1 MSTSADH
8 APVQRL
14 YSAHHAWLIG
24 WLSRR
29 VHDRSDAA
37 DLSQDTFLRV
47 LAAPHQVEDLRA
59 PRAYLATIA
68 KRLLANLYRR
78 RSLEEAW
85 LDALASLPEEQ
96 APSAESQASILEALN
111 EIDQVLSALSAKA
124 RQAFLMSQ
132 IEGYTQE
139 EIAQA
144 LDISVRTVQRYLLQG
159 FEECIVL
166 ASSEWL

>member
-1 MSTSADH
+1 MSTPADY

-14 YSAHHAWLIG
+14 YTAHHAWLTG

-47 LAAPHQVEDLRA
+47 LSVPHQAEDLRE

-78 RSLEEAW
+78 RSLEDAW
-85 LDALASLPEEQ
+85 RDALASLPDEQ
-96 APSAESQASILEALN
+96 APSAESQAAILEALN
-111 EIDQVLSALSAKA
+111 EVDQVLSKLSAKA

-132 IEGYTQE
+132 IEGYSQE
-139 EIAQA
+139 EIA
-144 LDISVRTVQRYLLQG
+144 LTLNISVRTVQRYLLQG

>member
-1 MSTSADH
+1 MSTPADH

-14 YSAHHAWLIG
+14 YSAHHAWLTG

-29 VHDRSDAA
+29 VRDRSDAA

-47 LAAPHQVEDLRA
+47 LMAPQQAENLRE

-85 LDALASLPEEQ
+85 LEALASLPDEQ
-96 APSAESQASILEALN
+96 APSAESQASILEALH
-111 EIDQVLSALSAKA
+111 EVDQVLSKLLPKA

-132 IEGYTQE
+132 IEGHSQE

-144 LDISVRTVQRYLLQG
+144 LNISVRTVQRYLIQG

-166 ASSEWL
+166 ASSEW

>member
-1 MSTSADH
+1 MSTPADH

-14 YSAHHAWLIG
+14 YSAHHAWLTG

-29 VHDRSDAA
+29 VQDRSDAA
-37 DLSQDTFLRV
+37 DLSQDTFVRV
-47 LAAPHQVEDLRA
+47 LTAPQQVENLRE

-68 KRLLANLYRR
+68 KRLLANMYRR

-96 APSAESQASILEALN
+96 APSAESQASVLEALH
-111 EIDQVLSALSAKA
+111 EVDQVLSKLSPKA

-132 IEGYTQE
+132 IEGHSQE

-144 LDISVRTVQRYLLQG
+144 LNISVRTVQRYLLQG

-166 ASSEWL
+166 ASSEW